1 MTEASF
7 KLTPRQEEANRL
19 LGGPQLHTMLA
30 GGSRSGKTTLIM
42 RAIIIRALA
51 HKSRHA
57 VLRYRFNHIKGSIIY
72 DTLPKVMENCFP
84 GVAERC
90 HLDKS
95 DWFYSFPNG
104 SEIWFGGLDDKE
116 RTEKI
121 LGQEYATLF
130 LNECSQIPWSSRNMA
145 LTRLAQKTPL
155 RLRAWYDANP
165 PNDSHWTKRI
175 FVDKV
180 DPDTKTKMPNPA
192 NYATLTINPAHNL
205 DNLPPEYI
213 DSLEHLPTRL
223 RNRFLLGLYGSSV
236 DSALWTLEMLD
247 SGRVLDGDVPDL
259 QRIIIAI
266 DPSGC
271 SGPEDVR
278 SDEVGIVVAGLGTDG
293 RAYVMED
300 LSGKFGPHSWGR
312 IVVSAFDRWR
322 ADAIIA
328 ESNFG
333 GAMVQEVVRAAASE
347 AKHARLPFKLV
358 HASRGKVVRAEPVAA
373 LYGTAEKI
381 GKVSHVGVFPLLEDQ
396 LCGFTNAGYSGD
408 RSPDR
413 ADALVWAIAEL
424 FPALSRPEKKKYQI
438 PAERNEAGAHGWLS

>member
-1 MTEASF
+1 
-7 KLTPRQEEANRL
+7 
-19 LGGPQLHTMLA
+19 MLA
-30 GGSRSGKTTLIM
+30 GGSRSGKTTLII
-42 RAIIIRALA
+42 RATVIRALA

-121 LGQEYATLF
+121 LGQEYSTLF

-165 PNDSHWTKRI
+165 PNDSHWTKKI
-175 FVDKV
+175 FVDKI
-180 DPDTKTKMPNPA
+180 DPDTKMKLPNPD
-192 NYATLTINPAHNL
+192 NYATLSINPSHNL
-205 DNLPPEYI
+205 DNLPAEYI

-223 RNRFLLGLYGSSV
+223 RNRFLLGLYGTSV
-236 DSALWTLEMLD
+236 DSALWTSEMLD
-247 SGRVLDGDVPDL
+247 SGRVMDGDVPDL
-259 QRIIIAI
+259 QRIVIAV

-278 SDEVGIVVAGLGTDG
+278 SDEIGIIVVGLGTDG

-300 LSGKFGPHSWGR
+300 LSGKFGPQSWGT

-322 ADAIIA
+322 ADVVVA

-333 GAMVQEVVRAAASE
+333 GAMVGEVLRAAASE

-358 HASRGKVVRAEPVAA
+358 HASRGKVVRAEPVSA
-373 LYGTAEKI
+373 LYGNEDKI

-396 LCGFTNAGYSGD
+396 MCGFTTGGYSGE

-413 ADALVWAIAEL
+413 TDALVWGLSEL
-424 FPALSRPEKKKYQI
+424 FPALSRPEKKKKYD
-438 PAERNEAGAHGWLS
+438 PGVVLNEAGQHGWLS